1 MLTYLQLIRRLEIP
15 LSFRRELLKLLRLSV
30 PEACVQLQEYAGCV
44 LKFRKQHHAKSEN
57 YATRRILGTGI
68 RHFSAKTPCGR
79 TLRQNGEDCRSP
91 GFQESAF
98 LQRFRRKEPAGTFRL
113 VDPALSQSLFELQKV
128 MNAERYLVLVPL
140 CPPVG

>member
-57 YATRRILGTGI
+57 YATRRILW
-68 RHFSAKTPCGR
+68 GR
-79 TLRQNGEDCRSP
+79 EYD
-91 GFQESAF
+91 AF
-98 LQRFRRKEPAGTFRL
+98 LQKRRAEGLCDKTAKTAAHRDFRKAHSYSDSGAKNLPGHTGT
-113 VDPALSQSLFELQKV
+113 
-128 MNAERYLVLVPL
+128 
-140 CPPVG
+140 